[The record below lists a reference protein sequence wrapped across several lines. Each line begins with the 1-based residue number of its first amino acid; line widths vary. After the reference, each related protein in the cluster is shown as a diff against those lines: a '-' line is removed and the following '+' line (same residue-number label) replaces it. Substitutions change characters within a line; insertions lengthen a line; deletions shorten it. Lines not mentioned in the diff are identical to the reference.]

1 MSEGGNQD
9 SEKEFNVAAFL
20 LLSTFIVKNL
30 LLLFFFKVFSTK
42 CRPQSKDVAG
52 LNALLISF

>member
-9 SEKEFNVAAFL
+9 SEKEFKVAAFL

-30 LLLFFFKVFSTK
+30 LLLFFSK
-42 CRPQSKDVAG
+42 CFQQSVDRSLKM
-52 LNALLISF
+52 LLDLMPF

>member
-9 SEKEFNVAAFL
+9 SEKEFNVTAFL

-30 LLLFFFKVFSTK
+30 LLLLFFSK
-42 CRPQSKDVAG
+42 CFQQSVDRSLKM
-52 LNALLISF
+52 LLDLMPF

>member
-30 LLLFFFKVFSTK
+30 LLLFFSK